1 MVGCADKCA
10 ASDLTA
16 ALAQHDVTAQDSL
29 TVDLRFIILLL
40 DL

>member
-1 MVGCADKCA
+1 MPGRADKCA

-29 TVDLRFIILLL
+29 TVEPYILLL